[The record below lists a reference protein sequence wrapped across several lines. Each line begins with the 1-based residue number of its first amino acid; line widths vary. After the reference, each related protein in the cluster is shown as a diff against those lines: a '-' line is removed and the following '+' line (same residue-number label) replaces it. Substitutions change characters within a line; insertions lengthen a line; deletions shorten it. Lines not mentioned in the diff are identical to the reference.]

1 MVVISSSF
9 RGGVGKVF
17 SSKCNV
23 NKSNRGKTG
32 RWRCGGRKVKKM
44 EGRGR
49 EEEEGASGG
58 TAEVDTNEEPL

>member
-1 MVVISSSF
+1 M
-9 RGGVGKVF
+9 F